1 MCAQHMVLLQLMRWT
16 ILLRRRPDICVNDM
30 EYSIQ
35 RADIQY
41 NCNTKGIRLSP
52 TMRTQIQSVWVMHSE
67 SVLTQNFLFSNSEGK
82 WRCKSRC
89 GRARRRPWLRARRRP
104 WRLCGGGGRD
114 PAAREPR
121 REAAMAEHRQP
132 KSLRW
137 RPRSLRADELPISRS
152 STMVPPHRA
161 GSSPSWAHLTEATAS
176 CRRCHAP
183 ATDRDLRRGERRT
196 HICVLHGVLPIL
208 GLLFGSAVGARFLP
222 VA

>member
-1 MCAQHMVLLQLMRWT
+1 
-16 ILLRRRPDICVNDM
+16 
-30 EYSIQ
+30 
-35 RADIQY
+35 
-41 NCNTKGIRLSP
+41 
-52 TMRTQIQSVWVMHSE
+52 MRTQIQSVWVMHSE

-121 REAAMAEHRQP
+121 QEAAMAAREDEAMAD
-132 KSLRW
+132 LRRRASRGGRRPW
-137 RPRSLRADELPISRS
+137 RSTGSRN
-152 STMVPPHRA
+152 PFA
-161 GSSPSWAHLTEATAS
+161 GGRDPFARTSSPSAAPPPWSHLI
-176 CRRCHAP
+176 AP
-183 ATDRDLRRGERRT
+183 AAPRRGPTSPRQPRPAAAATLRPRT
-196 HICVLHGVLPIL
+196 GICVEEREEPIFALHGVLPIL